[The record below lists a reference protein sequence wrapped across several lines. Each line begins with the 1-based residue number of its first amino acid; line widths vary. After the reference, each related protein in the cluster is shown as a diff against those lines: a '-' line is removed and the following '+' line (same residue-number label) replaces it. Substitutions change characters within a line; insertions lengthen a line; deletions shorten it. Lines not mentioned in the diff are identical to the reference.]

1 MGFILIYDVT
11 DEKRYNFLEKAPIS
25 VIQFWKDPAVIVF

>member
-11 DEKRYNFLEKAPIS
+11 DEKRYNFLEKAPIF